1 MHKKHS
7 KYRDYVEVRQG
18 PWSGFIHVD
27 FQDIPIAVLV
37 DPTISH
43 EQRGTFEKVQS
54 SDTAAVYRYSMTIQ
68 EREKVL
74 YLKQYPYR
82 SPLDAVQH
90 LIRPSRAKR
99 AFDAGMMLEKHGLH
113 TPEIVAFL
121 QKKNGMLCTEDIL
134 VTKEMKNATALQFLL
149 TGELSISQQDKRQMI
164 TELGKAVGR
173 MHAAGIFH
181 GDMRG
186 GNVFVTHPSN
196 DWQFIFIDNERT
208 AKYPVLPFWLRRKN
222 LVQLNIHR
230 NNISATDR
238 MRFLRA
244 YRQTAGISKKRSKR
258 LARIVSKM
266 TSKRLRRRAK
276 TRTGLS
282 SGAENTHW
290 NFQMARFGNRSG
302 IFLTKF
308 AKADI
313 AADLLKQIEH
323 LMETGHVL
331 KNDVSTRVVRCDYNG
346 RDIVIKR
353 YNHQD
358 LWHSLRHTVKG
369 SRARKCW
376 RFGHILTAAGIACAA
391 PLGMIEERTS
401 GIVRQ
406 SYIINAFV
414 EGPLLY
420 VPMNDPNTSQQ
431 QRKTIV
437 EKAERVLK
445 QLGENRLTHSDMKSA
460 NIIITDDGPVL
471 IDLDSMRQHRNKG
484 PYFKNRYEKMVRT
497 FRRRL
502 DGKK

>member
-1 MHKKHS
+1 MANNKNKL
-7 KYRDYVEVRQG
+7 KDYVKVCEDRWTG
-18 PWSGFIHVD
+18 YIHADVEH
-27 FQDIPIAVLV
+27 IPIAVLV
-37 DPTISH
+37 DPAISH

-68 EREKVL
+68 GREKVL

-82 SPLDAVQH
+82 SVIDAVKH

-99 AFDAGMMLEKHGLH
+99 AFDAAMILEKHGLH

-121 QKKNGMLCTEDIL
+121 QKKNGILCTEDIL

-149 TGELSISQQDKRQMI
+149 TGELSLSKNDKRQMI
-164 TELGKAVGR
+164 TELGKAVGH
-173 MHAAGIFH
+173 MHAAGICH

-186 GNVFVTHPSN
+186 GNVFAAKEPDS
-196 DWQFIFIDNERT
+196 WRFMFIDNERT
-208 AKYPVLPFWLRRKN
+208 IKYPILPFWRRRKN

-230 NNISATDR
+230 DNVSAADR

-244 YRQTAGISKKRSKR
+244 YRQAAGISKKRSKR

-266 TSKRLRRRAK
+266 TSKRLQRRAK

-282 SGAENTHW
+282 GGAENTHW

-302 IFLTKF
+302 IFLTQF

-346 RDIVIKR
+346 WDIVIKR
-353 YNHQD
+353 YNHQG

-391 PLGMIEERTS
+391 PLGVIEERS
-401 GIVRQ
+401 AGIVRQ

-420 VPMNDPNTSQQ
+420 VPMNDPNCSPPHRQA
-431 QRKTIV
+431 IV
-437 EKAERVLK
+437 AKAQRVLE
-445 QLGENRLTHSDMKSA
+445 QLGENRLTHSDMKAS
-460 NIIITDDGPVL
+460 NLIIAEGEPVL
-471 IDLDSMRQHRNKG
+471 IDLDSMRQHRTKG
-484 PYFKNRYEKMVRT
+484 PYFKNRYDKMVRT
-497 FRRRL
+497 FQRRL